1 MRPTLPLPCPG
12 APFGVRALRAATL
25 VAALTVVPGAVAGA
39 QATFASAVPT
49 PAPLKAPTKAP
60 EAAAPA
66 LRVVDV
72 GVDGQE
78 RGWLG
83 VDLQPVQSGL
93 AVSVSRS
100 VLRIASPNARVV
112 AVRAILA
119 DADTTHGWKVRAVSQ
134 PVAANRLVGCVDG
147 RLTNTVR
154 LDIPTTGGPD
164 ALRGTRLAF
173 ELVGQVRAPGERRWS
188 RVSERRIAGPVLAVG
203 AP

>member
-12 APFGVRALRAATL
+12 APLGVRALRAATL
-25 VAALTVVPGAVAGA
+25 VAALTLVPGAVAGA

-49 PAPLKAPTKAP
+49 PAPAKAPAP
-60 EAAAPA
+60 AAAAPA
-66 LRVVDV
+66 LRVVDLSP
-72 GVDGQE
+72 DGQE

-93 AVSVSRS
+93 AVSISRS
-100 VLRIASPNARVV
+100 ALRIASPNARVV

-134 PVAANRLVGCVDG
+134 PVAANRLVGCLDG
-147 RLTNTVR
+147 RLANRVR
-154 LDIPTTGGPD
+154 LYIPTTGGPD

-188 RVSERRIAGPVLAVG
+188 RVSERRIAGPVLALG

>member
-1 MRPTLPLPCPG
+1 MRPLPLPRPG
-12 APFGVRALRAATL
+12 APLGVRALRAAPL
-25 VAALTVVPGAVAGA
+25 LAALTIAPVASAAA
-39 QATFASAVPT
+39 QATGPATFASAVPT
-49 PAPLKAPTKAP
+49 PAPLKAPDL
-60 EAAAPA
+60 AAPA
-66 LRVVDV
+66 VRVVDV
-72 GVDGQE
+72 GADGQE

-83 VDLQPVQSGL
+83 VELQRVQGGL

-119 DADTTHGWKVRAVSQ
+119 DADTTHGWKVRAASL
-134 PVAANRLVGCVDG
+134 PVAAGKLVGCVDG
-147 RLTNTVR
+147 RLANVVR
-154 LDIPTTGGPD
+154 LDIPTTGGAE

-188 RVSERRIAGPVLAVG
+188 RVSERRIAGPVLAGV